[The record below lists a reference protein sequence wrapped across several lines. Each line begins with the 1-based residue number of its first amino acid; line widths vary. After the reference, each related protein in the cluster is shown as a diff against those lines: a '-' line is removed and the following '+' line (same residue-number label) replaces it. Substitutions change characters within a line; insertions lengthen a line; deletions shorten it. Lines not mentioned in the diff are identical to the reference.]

1 LPHESKSYSLVT
13 PLVLGRSCGGAGPD
27 VEEQRGTALGR
38 RRRRSEGGARPQ
50 VEEQR
55 AALGVALGEGGAGH
69 RPTSAGRP
77 PSAMPS
83 PIAVLVASSPT
94 LFYKQSKF
102 PPSSL
107 LYSSKNKYSN

>member
-1 LPHESKSYSLVT
+1 V
-13 PLVLGRSCGGAGPD
+13 V
-27 VEEQRGTALGR
+27 ALGR
-38 RRRRSEGGARPQ
+38 RWRSSEGRRWAGGGGEAKGRARPQ

-55 AALGVALGEGGAGH
+55 AALGVALGEEGAGH
-69 RPTSAGRP
+69 RPTSAGLP

-102 PPSSL
+102 PPSSVAL
-107 LYSSKNKYSN
+107 LIKKQVLKLILDHA